1 MGFNGDLAINNRDL
15 VGFNGDVMGDIAGY
29 NYNFLDLKMKYI
41 YKMAVEYGNRWLSRG
56 WHGGTHQTLLWNHP
70 N

>member
-1 MGFNGDLAINNRDL
+1 MGFNGDLVINNRDL

-41 YKMAVEYGNRWLSRG
+41 YKMAVEYGNR
-56 WHGGTHQTLLWNHP
+56 
-70 N
+70 

>member
-1 MGFNGDLAINNRDL
+1 
-15 VGFNGDVMGDIAGY
+15 MGDIAGY